1 MPERSLTRE
10 EARRRAALLDVE
22 RYDIDVDMTGL
33 ADGPAWRAT
42 SRVRF
47 GCAEPGAES
56 FVDCVAEVRSAT
68 LNGVPLPAAAVAQ
81 GRIRLAGL
89 AAHNELVVE
98 SVQQDTSSR
107 QGVQRSVDPGDGLV
121 YVWTSFEP
129 DDARR
134 AWACFDQPDLKAPH
148 AFTVLAPAAWTVT
161 SNRAA
166 SSVTHAVGAGL
177 GEDPARLWTF
187 PDTPPLSTYV
197 VVVNAGPFH
206 EVRQERGGHDIGFLC
221 RRSLAA
227 MLDRDAEELFATTVA
242 GLAFFGERFGQPFGQ
257 SRYDTVFIP
266 DMPGAMENWGCVT
279 WGDFAL
285 FRSAPTPRERAFR
298 AEILLHEMA
307 HMWFGDLVTMT
318 WWDDLWL
325 NESFAEWAAMWACS
339 ALTEF
344 ADTWATFLALRKS
357 GGYASDRAP
366 TRHPIRQRSRDVAQA
381 SASFDA
387 ITYAKGASVLKQ
399 LVALLGEDVFLSGL
413 RDYFSQ
419 HAWSNTTLADLVA
432 ALERSS
438 GRDLAPWVEGWL
450 DRAGTDRL
458 RLLRDAEGWALH
470 GQGPDGGPPRVHR
483 LDVGVYERSGGGWRR
498 RALVPVETTGERTP
512 VSGLDVPAGGALLL
526 PNDEDLTF
534 ASTRPDPESTRL
546 LLAGAGGLPSAMSRA
561 VVTSTFWDMLA
572 HAETTTGDYVA
583 VATSA
588 VRDEHEAAVA
598 EVVLRQLVSAVERWA
613 PASRREELTAQV
625 AAVAVELAARAPLRD
640 LALRTLARTATS
652 EADLDAVR
660 ARAGDD
666 VELAWLLLTRE
677 AELGRYD
684 EGAVAELR
692 RRDPDPDSAFQALT
706 VRAAVPEAAAKD
718 EVWQAVFEDRSV
730 PPDRILGLGPAF
742 WRPGQE
748 RLLAD
753 YVRRYLDALP
763 RLEGGMLSMLATGR
777 AFFPVT
783 VDDPAEVDDLET
795 AAGDDQLNPILRRG
809 LTEGID
815 GLRRMLRARA
825 DG

>member
-10 EARRRAALLDVE
+10 EARRRAALLRVE
-22 RYDIDVDMTGL
+22 RYDVDVDVTGL

-47 GCAEPGAES
+47 RCAEPGADT

-68 LNGVPLPAAAVAQ
+68 LNGVPLPAEAVAE
-81 GRIRLAGL
+81 GRIRLVDL
-89 AAHNELVVE
+89 APDNELVVQ
-98 SVQQDTSSR
+98 SVQEDTSSR
-107 QGVQRSVDPGDGLV
+107 QGIQRNVDPADGLV

-129 DDARR
+129 DEARR

-148 AFTVLAPAAWTVT
+148 AFTVLAPADWSVA
-161 SNRAA
+161 SNRPAD
-166 SSVTHAVGAGL
+166 SVADEG
-177 GEDPARLWTF
+177 PARRWTF

-206 EVRQERGGHDIGFLC
+206 EVREQRGGHDIGFYC

-227 MLDRDAEELFATTVA
+227 VLDRDAEELFATTVA

-279 WGDFAL
+279 WGDFSL

-339 ALTEF
+339 AVTEF
-344 ADTWATFLALRKS
+344 TDTWATFLALRKS

-413 RDYFSQ
+413 RDYFTR
-419 HAWSNTTLADLVA
+419 HAWSNTSLGDLVG
-432 ALERSS
+432 ALERAS
-438 GRDLAPWVEGWL
+438 GRDLQAWVEGWL
-450 DRAGTDRL
+450 DRSGTDRL
-458 RLLRDAEGWALH
+458 RLLPDATGWVLH
-470 GQGPDGGPPRVHR
+470 AEGPDGDPPRVHR
-483 LDVGVYERSGGGWRR
+483 LDVGVYERTGAGWRR
-498 RALVPVETTGERTP
+498 RALVPVETAGERTE
-512 VSGLDVPAGGALLL
+512 VTGLDVPVGRVLLL

-561 VVTSTFWDMLA
+561 VVTSTFWDLLA
-572 HAETTTGDYVA
+572 HGETTTADYVR
-583 VATSA
+583 VATTA

-613 PASRREELTAQV
+613 PADRRRELTARV

-640 LALRTLARTATS
+640 LALRALARTATS
-652 EADLDAVR
+652 DAELEAVR
-660 ARAGDD
+660 AQAGDD
-666 VELAWLLLTRE
+666 VELAWLLLTRQ

-718 EVWQAVFEDRSV
+718 EVWQAVFEARSV
-730 PPDRILGLGPAF
+730 PPDRILDLGPAF

-748 RLLAD
+748 WLLAD

-763 RLEGGMLSMLATGR
+763 RLEGGMMSMMATGR

-783 VDDPAEVDDLET
+783 VDDPAEVRDLE
-795 AAGDDQLNPILRRG
+795 AAASDDQLSPVLRRG

-815 GLRRMLRARA
+815 GLRRMLRARGA
-825 DG
+825 G